1 MNTPRYQDD
10 SATCEHQPTEPTVG
24 PTQEG
29 EELTAM
35 TTQTGEEEISGFVLG
50 YN

>member
-1 MNTPRYQDD
+1 MNAPLYQDD
-10 SATCEHQPTEPTVG
+10 SETCEHQPEESTAG
-24 PTQEG
+24 PAQEG

-35 TTQTGEEEISGFVLG
+35 ATQTGEEETSGFVLG